1 MFRGSRIPVM
11 ALVDLFLGVRQELPQ
26 VGDQLPQVR
35 HQLPLLRVNPVGA
48 RSRLTVGEQPPL
60 PSAVMAELSS
70 RKTCV
75 ATAAGRS

>member
-1 MFRGSRIPVM
+1 M

-26 VGDQLPQVR
+26 VGY
-35 HQLPLLRVNPVGA
+35 QLPLLRVNPVGG